1 MQLKY
6 LYNLPKQSF
15 LILNKKHKILTLFF
29 WLTLIILPAFETL
42 GLGVLALYVGI
53 LSNPDAI
60 INKIPLEKLKNF
72 MMSLESSDLIL
83 YIGILIIILFLIKNL
98 LIILVNLFQLRLRKS
113 IETEIAKGIFS
124 KILNKPYSYHTSTNL
139 SLITNEIISES
150 SRVTNIIFG
159 YNDLYKEIF
168 LIIIIFIPLAILNPL
183 LFISVILIFSTF
195 SIFFFIK
202 LKSRLITIGDKVKK
216 HSELMLQSIKEV
228 VENIVLVKLS
238 NRNFFFINKYLN
250 QFNLMNNYTISKR
263 IFTLLPRM
271 FFENGAVI
279 GIVLIIFILFFSDL
293 QSEVVISYLS
303 FISLASIRLVPAFTA
318 LNMNFSNIVY
328 SEKPFEEYVKNIN
341 LDTKEPTT
349 TNVSTKEK
357 LIKISRIDS
366 IELKNIF
373 YRYNNSKDFVLEN
386 LNLKFEKNSLTGI
399 VGKSGSGKSTLSKIV
414 MGLLKP
420 TNGEMRINNTNVNQ
434 ISNNWQIK
442 IGYVPQ
448 DVFLIES
455 SLIKNIALSQNDF
468 EIDMKKIN
476 YAIENSLLKELVEN
490 SKDGLKFMISDNGKN
505 ISGGQKQRI
514 GLARALY
521 TNPDLLILDEPTS
534 SLDSGSQDLLN
545 RCLLEIK
552 KNKIVILITHSEKM
566 LKNCDNVYKIN
577 QKSLSIKNEQK

>member
-1 MQLKY
+1 
-6 LYNLPKQSF
+6 
-15 LILNKKHKILTLFF
+15 
-29 WLTLIILPAFETL
+29 
-42 GLGVLALYVGI
+42 
-53 LSNPDAI
+53 
-60 INKIPLEKLKNF
+60 
-72 MMSLESSDLIL
+72 
-83 YIGILIIILFLIKNL
+83 
-98 LIILVNLFQLRLRKS
+98 
-113 IETEIAKGIFS
+113 
-124 KILNKPYSYHTSTNL
+124 
-139 SLITNEIISES
+139 
-150 SRVTNIIFG
+150 
-159 YNDLYKEIF
+159 
-168 LIIIIFIPLAILNPL
+168 
-183 LFISVILIFSTF
+183 
-195 SIFFFIK
+195 
-202 LKSRLITIGDKVKK
+202 
-216 HSELMLQSIKEV
+216 
-228 VENIVLVKLS
+228 
-238 NRNFFFINKYLN
+238 
-250 QFNLMNNYTISKR
+250 
-263 IFTLLPRM
+263 
-271 FFENGAVI
+271 
-279 GIVLIIFILFFSDL
+279 
-293 QSEVVISYLS
+293 
-303 FISLASIRLVPAFTA
+303 VPAFTA

-420 TNGEMRINNTNVNQ
+420 TNGEMRLNNTNVNQ

-476 YAIENSLLKELVEN
+476 HAIENSLLKELVEN

-521 TNPDLLILDEPTS
+521 SNPDLLILDEPTS
-534 SLDSGSQDLLN
+534 SLDSESQDLLN
-545 RCLLEIK
+545 SCLLEIK

-577 QKSLSIKNEQK
+577 PKSLSIKNEQKIIKILFFVQGVLGL